1 MSSGE
6 RFLVNSFKIHS
17 GVGGKLSGLEEENK
31 AGAVYPVFVG
41 FRKTVCLEEDVD
53 KMTKLCVNFY

>member
-6 RFLVNSFKIHS
+6 RFLVNSFKIHGREWES
-17 GVGGKLSGLEEENK
+17 RAQVNK

-41 FRKTVCLEEDVD
+41 FRRIVCVFAATYRGNVKALR
-53 KMTKLCVNFY
+53 